1 MSGFIVG
8 QVPDMMEDAMRESAS
23 DLQQSDSDS
32 QDEDK
37 LALGGAEVFFFPDE
51 AQKQTVAM
59 DTQTTVVEV
68 MMDSDSHQ
76 MSESGSVSDDTERY
90 RYQHSGG

>member
-37 LALGGAEVFFFPDE
+37 LALRGAEVFFFPDE

-59 DTQTTVVEV
+59 DTQTTVVE
-68 MMDSDSHQ
+68 
-76 MSESGSVSDDTERY
+76 
-90 RYQHSGG
+90 